1 MTLFPYYIENILN
14 ISFMDKNSYKDD
26 NTIKNLTK
34 ILYSFTHNYEYLK
47 EDDIRK
53 ILISYYENN

>member
-1 MTLFPYYIENILN
+1 
-14 ISFMDKNSYKDD
+14 MDKNSYKDD